1 MFVFGYGSLLRG
13 ADGVP
18 CRLRGFRR
26 AWNVAME
33 NRRTI
38 PGYKYYLDE
47 ATGERPE
54 VFVTFLN
61 VLADGDAVVPGLA
74 IPVDRDA
81 LAALDRRE
89 FSYERTDVTDAIDE
103 DLGGRVYVYL
113 GRCAARARFERGRR
127 SGRAVVSRAY
137 VDNVRAGFAA
147 VGMLDEFDR
156 TTEPLELPARELRQI
171 PVPWSA

>member
-1 MFVFGYGSLLRG
+1 VFVFGYGSLVHG
-13 ADGVP
+13 AEGVP
-18 CRLRGFRR
+18 CRLREYRR

-47 ATGERPE
+47 ESGERPD

-61 VLADGDAVVPGLA
+61 VLASPGDVVAGLA
-74 IPVDRDA
+74 FAVDAEA

-89 FSYERTDVTDAIDE
+89 YSYERTDVTDLVE
-103 DLGGRVYVYL
+103 QELGGPVYVYL

-137 VDNVRAGFAA
+137 VNNVRAGFAA
-147 VGMLDEFDR
+147 FGLAHELVG
-156 TTEPLELPARELRQI
+156 PGLPERALRQI

>member
-1 MFVFGYGSLLRG
+1 MFVFGYGSLVSG
-13 ADGVP
+13 AEGVP

-26 AWNVAME
+26 VWNVAME

-47 ATGERPE
+47 GSGERPE

-61 VLADGDAVVPGLA
+61 VLASAGDVVTGLA
-74 IPVDRDA
+74 VPVDGDA

-89 FSYERTDVTDAIDE
+89 FSYERTDVTELVEE
-103 DLGGRVYVYL
+103 DLGGPVFVYL

-127 SGRAVVSRAY
+127 TGRAVVSRAY
-137 VDNVRAGFAA
+137 VENVRAGFAA
-147 VGMLDEFDR
+147 FGLQDEFQA
-156 TTEPLELPARELRQI
+156 PGLPERELRQI